1 MLKSWNEMAKIDI
14 SKYVEQRD
22 KADYLP
28 WAVCL
33 KLLYENGAEKVAFE
47 PVINEKDGTTLF
59 RTEEK
64 FGKEKEGRFNQ
75 CYEVRVKITI
85 DDLQF
90 VQNYPLING
99 TIPITTE
106 TLTSLRV
113 ASAQARAF
121 VKGVAIR
128 TGLGISLW
136 TKDEGDE
143 EPIIT
148 VESAYKGIDS
158 AKKFAQELYTEK
170 LKKLGSLDEVA
181 KAMGTTLELFK
192 AEGANF
198 DRAKEFINKL
208 NKV

>member
-14 SKYVEQRD
+14 SKCVEQRD

-59 RTEEK
+59 KTEEK
-64 FGKEKEGRFNQ
+64 FGKDGRFNQ

-136 TKDEGDE
+136 TKDEGDD

-198 DRAKEFINKL
+198 DRAKEFIKKL
-208 NKV
+208 MDV

>member
-14 SKYVEQRD
+14 SKCVEQRD

-59 RTEEK
+59 KTEEK
-64 FGKEKEGRFNQ
+64 FGKDGRFNQ

-136 TKDEGDE
+136 TKDEGDD

-170 LKKLGSLDEVA
+170 LKKLGSLDEGA

-198 DRAKEFINKL
+198 DRAKEFIKKL
-208 NKV
+208 MDV

>member
-14 SKYVEQRD
+14 SKCVEQRD

-59 RTEEK
+59 KTEEK
-64 FGKEKEGRFNQ
+64 FGKDGRLNQ

-198 DRAKEFINKL
+198 DRAKEFIKKL
-208 NKV
+208 MNV

>member
-1 MLKSWNEMAKIDI
+1 MIKSWNEMAKIDI

-59 RTEEK
+59 KTEEK
-64 FGKEKEGRFNQ
+64 FGKDGRLNQ

-198 DRAKEFINKL
+198 DRAKEFIKKL
-208 NKV
+208 MNV

>member
-1 MLKSWNEMAKIDI
+1 MIKSWNEMAKIDI

-47 PVINEKDGTTLF
+47 PIINEKDGTTLF
-59 RTEEK
+59 KTDEK
-64 FGKEKEGRFNQ
+64 FGKEGRLNQ

-90 VQNYPLING
+90 IQNYPLING
-99 TIPITTE
+99 TNPITAE

-113 ASAQARAF
+113 ATAQARAF
-121 VKGVAIR
+121 VKGVAVR

-136 TKDEGDE
+136 TKDEGDD

-148 VESAYKGIDS
+148 FESALKGIAI
-158 AKKFAQELYTEK
+158 AKKFAQELYTAK
-170 LKKLGSLDEVA
+170 LKRPMTGEEIAREMD
-181 KAMGTTLELFK
+181 TTFDVLR
-192 AEGANF
+192 AEFANF
-198 DRAKEFINKL
+198 ERVQEFISKL
-208 NKV
+208 IKV

>member
-1 MLKSWNEMAKIDI
+1 MLKSWNEMSKIDI

-59 RTEEK
+59 KTEEK
-64 FGKEKEGRFNQ
+64 FGKDGRLNQ

-136 TKDEGDE
+136 TKDEGDDE
-143 EPIIT
+143 TIIT
-148 VESAYKGIDS
+148 LESALKGITT
-158 AKKFAQELYTEK
+158 AKKFAQELYTTK
-170 LKKLGSLDEVA
+170 LKKPMSGEEIA
-181 KAMGTTLELFK
+181 EAMDTTFDLLK
-192 AEGANF
+192 AEFANF
-198 DRAKEFINKL
+198 DRVKEFINKL

>member
-14 SKYVEQRD
+14 SKYVEKRD

-47 PVINEKDGTTLF
+47 PVINETDGTTLF
-59 RTEEK
+59 KTEEK
-64 FGKEKEGRFNQ
+64 FGKDGRFNQ
-75 CYEVRVKITI
+75 CYEVRVRIVI
-85 DDLQF
+85 DNLEF

-99 TIPITTE
+99 INAVTADN
-106 TLTSLRV
+106 LTSLRV

-136 TKDEGDE
+136 TKDEGDD

-148 VESAYKGIDS
+148 LESALKGITT
-158 AKKFAQELYTEK
+158 AKKFAQELYTAK
-170 LKKLGSLDEVA
+170 LKKPMSGEEIA
-181 KAMGTTLELFK
+181 EAMDTTFDLLK
-192 AEGANF
+192 AEFANF
-198 DRAKEFINKL
+198 DRAKEFIKKL
-208 NKV
+208 MDV

>member
-1 MLKSWNEMAKIDI
+1 MLKSWNEMSKIDI
-14 SKYVEQRD
+14 SKCVEQRD

-59 RTEEK
+59 KTEEK
-64 FGKEKEGRFNQ
+64 FGKDGRFNQ

-198 DRAKEFINKL
+198 DRAKEFIKKL
-208 NKV
+208 MNV

>member
-47 PVINEKDGTTLF
+47 PVINETDGTTLF
-59 RTEEK
+59 KTEEK
-64 FGKEKEGRFNQ
+64 FGKDGRFNQ

-136 TKDEGDE
+136 TKDEGDD

-198 DRAKEFINKL
+198 DRAREFIKKL
-208 NKV
+208 MNV